1 LAAGGDL
8 HIAEAALSAPRSE
21 LARLRAFYRR
31 LGLEAAAAADGSVV
45 VGAGAST
52 LRLVPAAGRPWH
64 HVALLVAPER
74 FAESTAIVRDMT
86 PLLADPRDGS
96 TIFESP
102 EWHSRACYFHDPAG
116 NVVEL
121 IAHAELASPEAS
133 GSPLGVL
140 AISEVGLVA
149 PDPDRL
155 IDLLTGEAGLRV
167 WDGDPPG
174 NASLS
179 FVGRKG
185 HTLIV
190 AVEGRGWVPTRRPA
204 EVHPV
209 AVTIDGAG
217 RVATVEPPG
226 LPYRV
231 RVRRP

>member
-1 LAAGGDL
+1 MACGGEL
-8 HIAEAALSAPRSE
+8 QIAEAALSAPRSE
-21 LARLRAFYRR
+21 LARLREFYRE
-31 LGLEAAAAADGSVV
+31 LGLEAAAGAGGSVV

-52 LRLVPAAGRPWH
+52 LRLVAAAGRPWH
-64 HVALLVAPER
+64 HFALLVAPER
-74 FAESTAIVRDMT
+74 FAASAAIAADVT

-96 TIFESP
+96 TIFESTD
-102 EWHSRACYFHDPAG
+102 WDSRACYFHDPAG
-116 NVVEL
+116 NIVEL
-121 IAHAELASPEAS
+121 IAHAGLASPEAS
-133 GSPLGVL
+133 GAPLGVL
-140 AISEVGLVA
+140 AISEVGLVT

-155 IDLLTGEAGLRV
+155 VDLLTSEAGLPV

-174 NASLS
+174 NVSLA

-209 AVTIDGAG
+209 DVTIAGAAAAAA
-217 RVATVEPPG
+217 VAPPG

-231 RVRRP
+231 TALG